1 MYEEN
6 KTGSI
11 IKDVLLQIILVVI
24 FVFLLLWLFP
34 TKGYVDN
41 KLEEG
46 LDPLYQELF
55 NDHLQ
60 SMKEA
65 AQSYYTKSRLPKNVG
80 DTVSITLG
88 EMLDKKLVSS
98 FVDSNNKQCSL
109 TGSYVEITKMDDE
122 YMMKVNLNC
131 SDKSDYIIVYLG
143 CYNYCDDYL
152 CEKQET
158 STSTGNNNDSNN
170 DDDDDDNGTQTGSK
184 KYKYEY
190 ELITNGEYGNWSKW
204 SSWTTNKV
212 TSSDYRDVDT
222 KKVWEVVDTET
233 VKTGTKTTYVDAE
246 KTTKTYA
253 AKKTVQC
260 PNGYTNYNS
269 SNSNSKLCVG
279 RPIKTTGTTTTV
291 ANTKQVAATA
301 TQVKVCPDGRITTN
315 DWCFATITSQDVQ
328 PATPVTTYGNWVY
341 SSRETFT
348 SKQTSTSTTKYEIVS
363 TEVDFDCTDGC
374 KSVSKYT
381 YNIYTRTASTTYNCN
396 KYSGYTLSGTSCV
409 KSTSEL
415 TSVYGTW
422 TVQTQYSCP
431 DGSTPVNGMCNITTY
446 STQTSGGTNKCTYG
460 DYDATSGLCYVRGE
474 FVYTCPYGLDGE
486 IEGTDCVVEKYT
498 CDEGTLVGNKCKIK
512 ENVYKTEKEYGY
524 VTYYRYRTREY
535 ISGTVSKVW
544 STSSNDTDLINKGY
558 SLTGNKKEI

>member
-6 KTGSI
+6 RTGSV
-11 IKDVLLQIILVVI
+11 IKDVVLQIILVVI

-55 NDHLQ
+55 NDHVQ
-60 SMKEA
+60 TMKEA
-65 AQSYYTKSRLPKNVG
+65 AQSYYTKSRLPKKVG
-80 DTVSITLG
+80 DKVTITLG
-88 EMLDKKLVSS
+88 EMLDKKLVTS

-131 SDKSDYIIVYLG
+131 SDKSDYIIVYMG
-143 CYNYCDDYL
+143 CYNYCDNDL

-158 STSTGNNNDSNN
+158 TTSTSTNTNSNN
-170 DDDDDDNGTQTGSK
+170 SNNSTQTVNK

-190 ELITNGEYGNWSKW
+190 ELITDGKYGSWSKW

-222 KKVWEVVDTET
+222 KKVWEVVDTEK
-233 VKTGTKTTYVDAE
+233 VKTGTKTTYVSAE
-246 KTTKTYA
+246 VNTKTYDT
-253 AKKTVQC
+253 KKTVQC
-260 PNGYTNYNS
+260 PTGYTKYN
-269 SNSNSKLCVG
+269 NSNSTSQLCVG
-279 RPIKTTGTTTTV
+279 SPVKTAGTTTTV
-291 ANTKQVAATA
+291 ANTTQVAATA

-315 DWCFATITSQDVQ
+315 DWCFATISSQDVQ
-328 PATPVTTYGNWVY
+328 PATPVTTYSDWVY
-341 SSRETFT
+341 SSRQTFT
-348 SKQTSTSTTKYEIVS
+348 SKKTSTSTTKYQIVS
-363 TEVDFDCTDGC
+363 STVDFDCTNGC

-381 YNIYTRTASTTYNCN
+381 YDIYTKKASTTYNCDA
-396 KYSGYTLSGTSCV
+396 YPGYTLSGTSCV

-422 TVQTQYSCP
+422 TLQTNYSCS
-431 DGSTPVNGMCNITTY
+431 DGSNPVNGMCNVTTY
-446 STQTSGGTNKCTYG
+446 STQSTGSKNKCTYG
-460 DYDATSGLCYVRGE
+460 DYDASSGLCYVRGE
-474 FVYTCPYGLDGE
+474 YVYTCPSGVDGE
-486 IEGTDCVVEKYT
+486 IKGTKCIVETYK
-498 CDEGTLVGNKCKIK
+498 CDEGTLVGSRCKVK

-524 VTYYRYRTREY
+524 VTYYRYRTRDY

-544 STSSNDTDLINKGY
+544 STSDDDQKLISKGY
-558 SLTGNKKEI
+558 TLTGNKKEIK